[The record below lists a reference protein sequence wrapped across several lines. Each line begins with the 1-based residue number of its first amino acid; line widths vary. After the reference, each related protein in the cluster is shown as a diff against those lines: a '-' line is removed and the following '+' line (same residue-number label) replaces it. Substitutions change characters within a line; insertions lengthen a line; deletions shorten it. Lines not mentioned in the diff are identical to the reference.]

1 MFMFIKFYVYL
12 ISQYSEA
19 DLIQKHKK
27 STHRV
32 AMVSEDGGAS
42 TDRQSSSGSC
52 ASTRL
57 VDRPALCLVSRT
69 KSVD

>member
-27 STHRV
+27 IYPP
-32 AMVSEDGGAS
+32 
-42 TDRQSSSGSC
+42 GSHGK
-52 ASTRL
+52 R
-57 VDRPALCLVSRT
+57 RWWRFY
-69 KSVD
+69 